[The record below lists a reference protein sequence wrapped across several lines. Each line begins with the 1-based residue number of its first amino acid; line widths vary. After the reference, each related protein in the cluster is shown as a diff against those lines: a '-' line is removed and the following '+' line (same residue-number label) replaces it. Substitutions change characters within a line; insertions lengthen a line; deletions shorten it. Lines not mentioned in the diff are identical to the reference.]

1 MTALAHERPE
11 TMTEIR
17 TEPPNLSKN
26 GPSLDEVLWQ
36 AWEAM
41 ELPEGYRAEIIEGA
55 IEVSPTGRYSHSQI
69 IFLLKEELG
78 DFLRGGDF
86 AVRQDT
92 NVVHEGCVW
101 VPDLFIIARDAERY
115 VTDDELGLAAAGV
128 RVVFEVVSPG
138 KRSQDRDRVKK
149 RREYARAGIPVYVVI
164 DDYDAQ
170 GTVTVLTE
178 PRPEEADWVGVH
190 RVSYGTEVAIPEG
203 PAKGFA
209 VTEAIT
215 GPARAKKRR

>member
-17 TEPPNLSKN
+17 TEPPYLPEN
-26 GPSLDEVLWQ
+26 GPDLDEVLWQ
-36 AWEAM
+36 VWEAM

-55 IEVSPTGRYSHSQI
+55 IEVSPTGRYAHSQI
-69 IFLLKEELG
+69 VFLLKEALG
-78 DFLRGGDF
+78 DFLKGGDF
-86 AVRQDT
+86 AARNDT
-92 NVVHEGCVW
+92 NVIHEGCVW
-101 VPDLFIIARDAERY
+101 VPDLFVVARDTERY
-115 VTDDELGLAAAGV
+115 VTDDGLGLTAAGV

-149 RREYARAGIPVYVVI
+149 RREYARAAIPVYVII
-164 DDYDAQ
+164 DDYDDQ

-178 PRPEEADWVGVH
+178 PRPEKADWVGVH
-190 RVSYGTEVAIPEG
+190 RVPYGTEVTIPEG

-209 VTEAIT
+209 VSDAIT
-215 GPARAKKRR
+215 GPARGKK